1 MSKAVNGRE
10 PPPARGWSKAAA
22 VPKPVIQG
30 RGLLPVTTGVTVKV
44 PPITKA
50 PANLLRG
57 ATGHPPVPIVQTEAT
72 RPAEAAAV
80 AAREATAAEV
90 PHPHQ
95 KVTARAI
102 QAVPAVRE
110 APAAGRAPHPE
121 EDGNRKG

>member
-10 PPPARGWSKAAA
+10 PLPARGWSKAAA

-30 RGLLPVTTGVTVKV
+30 RGPLPATTGVTVKV
-44 PPITKA
+44 PPIIKA
-50 PANLLRG
+50 LANLLRG
-57 ATGHPPVPIVQTEAT
+57 ATGRPPVPIVQAEAT

-95 KVTARAI
+95 KVTARAV
-102 QAVPAVRE
+102 QAVPAAPA
-110 APAAGRAPHPE
+110 APAAGRVPHPGE
-121 EDGNRKG
+121 EGKGKG